1 MKRSR
6 SFPETKSSV
15 PQARRFIADFLAA
28 RAPDVAET
36 ATLLVSELAT
46 NALVHASSEFDVTVV
61 YPTRAGRVRIE
72 VADRNRSQPVPLE
85 PPPTVP
91 HGRGLFLVSTLA
103 DAWGVQE
110 AGRRSGKTIWFE
122 LAPTPA
128 GAAATEGSTAR
139 SASTQAATRT
149 RRSRLGRGSRG
160 GSSLSFGR
168 PTWATW
174 ATWANWAVTATTP
187 AV

>member
-6 SFPETKSSV
+6 SFPQTKSSV
-15 PQARRFIADFLAA
+15 PQARQFVAHFLSS
-28 RAPDVAET
+28 RAPEITET

-46 NALVHASSEFDVTVV
+46 NALVHASSEFDITVV

-85 PPPTVP
+85 PPATVP
-91 HGRGLFLVSTLA
+91 HGRGLFLVSTLS

-128 GAAATEGSTAR
+128 GAAATEGSASR
-139 SASTQAATRT
+139 SATTQSATRT
-149 RRSRLGRGSRG
+149 RRSRLGRRSGG
-160 GSSLSFGR
+160 GSSLLYG
-168 PTWATW
+168 AL
-174 ATWANWAVTATTP
+174 A
-187 AV
+187 